1 MSEIS
6 DTYSNSQ
13 PYESINNDDLI
24 VNLSGYEGPLDVLL
38 IMAKSQKVDLMK
50 ISILQLTEQ
59 YLVFIDEVRKKNLEL
74 AADYLVMA
82 AWLAYLKSN
91 LLLPREETGEELTA
105 EQMAERLKFQLK
117 KLEAIRQVSE
127 KLMNLP
133 VLGTNFFNRGMP
145 EGIRLIRTPEYYL
158 SLYDLLKSYANQ
170 RYKSAYSSMVIERPA
185 VYAIEEALVRLQRMV
200 GTAFEWTKLESF
212 LPPEFS
218 KGKNARSGVAG
229 TLAAAMELVREGVLE
244 VQQLAPFGP
253 VFIKNKNNNEE
264 IIG

>member
-59 YLVFIDEVRKKNLEL
+59 YLVFIAEVRKKNLEL

-185 VYAIEEALVRLQRMV
+185 VYAMEEALVRLQRMV
-200 GTAFEWTKLESF
+200 GTAFEWTKLENF

>member
-59 YLVFIDEVRKKNLEL
+59 YLVFIAEVRKKNLEL

-170 RYKSAYSSMVIERPA
+170 RYKSAYSSMVIERPT
-185 VYAIEEALVRLQRMV
+185 VYAMEEALVRLQRMV

>member
-6 DTYSNSQ
+6 DTYSNNQ
-13 PYESINNDDLI
+13 PYESFNNDDLI

-59 YLVFIDEVRKKNLEL
+59 YLVFIAEVRKKNLEL

-170 RYKSAYSSMVIERPA
+170 RYKSAYSSIVIEKPA
-185 VYAIEEALVRLQRMV
+185 VYAMEEALVRLQRMV

>member
-59 YLVFIDEVRKKNLEL
+59 YLVFIAEVRKKNLEL

-133 VLGTNFFNRGMP
+133 ALGTNFFNRGMP

-170 RYKSAYSSMVIERPA
+170 RYKSAYSSIVIERPA
-185 VYAIEEALVRLQRMV
+185 VYAMEEALVRLQRMV

>member
-59 YLVFIDEVRKKNLEL
+59 YLVFIAEVRKKNLEL

-170 RYKSAYSSMVIERPA
+170 RYKSAYSSIVIERPA
-185 VYAIEEALVRLQRMV
+185 VYAMEEALVRLQRMV
-200 GTAFEWTKLESF
+200 GTAFEWTKLENF

>member
-13 PYESINNDDLI
+13 PYESFNNDDLI

-59 YLVFIDEVRKKNLEL
+59 YLVFIAEVRKKNLEL

-170 RYKSAYSSMVIERPA
+170 RYKSAYSSIVIERPA
-185 VYAIEEALVRLQRMV
+185 VYAMEEALVRLQRMV
-200 GTAFEWTKLESF
+200 GTAFEWTKLENF

-229 TLAAAMELVREGVLE
+229 TLAAAMELVKEGVLE

>member
-13 PYESINNDDLI
+13 PHESINNEDLI

-59 YLVFIDEVRKKNLEL
+59 YLVFIAEVRKKNLEL

-185 VYAIEEALVRLQRMV
+185 VYAMEEALVRLQRMV

>member
-6 DTYSNSQ
+6 DTYSNNQ
-13 PYESINNDDLI
+13 PYESFNNDDLI

-59 YLVFIDEVRKKNLEL
+59 YLVFIAEVRKKNLEL

-185 VYAIEEALVRLQRMV
+185 VYAMEEALVRLQRMV

>member
-59 YLVFIDEVRKKNLEL
+59 YLVFIAEVRKKNLEL

-185 VYAIEEALVRLQRMV
+185 VYAMEEALVRLQRIV
-200 GTAFEWTKLESF
+200 GTTFEWTKLENF

-218 KGKNARSGVAG
+218 RGKNARSGVAG

-244 VQQLAPFGP
+244 IQQLAPFGP

>member
-1 MSEIS
+1 
-6 DTYSNSQ
+6 
-13 PYESINNDDLI
+13 
-24 VNLSGYEGPLDVLL
+24 
-38 IMAKSQKVDLMK
+38 MAKSQKVDLMK

-59 YLVFIDEVRKKNLEL
+59 YLVFIAEVRKKNLEL

-185 VYAIEEALVRLQRMV
+185 VYAMEEALVRLQRMV

>member
-13 PYESINNDDLI
+13 PYESTNNDDLI

-59 YLVFIDEVRKKNLEL
+59 YLVFIAEVRKKNLEL

-185 VYAIEEALVRLQRMV
+185 VYAMEEALVRLQRMV

>member
-59 YLVFIDEVRKKNLEL
+59 YLVFIAEVRKKNLEL

-185 VYAIEEALVRLQRMV
+185 VYAMEEALVRLQRMV

-212 LPPEFS
+212 LPPELS

-229 TLAAAMELVREGVLE
+229 TIAAAMELVREGVLE

-253 VFIKNKNNNEE
+253 VFIKNKNKSEE

>member
-13 PYESINNDDLI
+13 PYEPINNDDLI

-59 YLVFIDEVRKKNLEL
+59 YLLFIAEVRKKNLEL

-170 RYKSAYSSMVIERPA
+170 RYKSAYSSIVIEKPA
-185 VYAIEEALVRLQRMV
+185 VYAMEEALVRLQRMV

>member
-13 PYESINNDDLI
+13 PNESINNDDLI

-59 YLVFIDEVRKKNLEL
+59 YLVFIAEVRKKNLEL

-91 LLLPREETGEELTA
+91 LLLPREDTGEELTA

-185 VYAIEEALVRLQRMV
+185 VYAMEEALVRLQRMV

>member
-6 DTYSNSQ
+6 DTYSNNQ
-13 PYESINNDDLI
+13 PYESFNQDDLI

-59 YLVFIDEVRKKNLEL
+59 YLVFIAEVRKKNLEL

-185 VYAIEEALVRLQRMV
+185 VYAMEEALVRLQRMV

>member
-6 DTYSNSQ
+6 DTYSNIQ

-59 YLVFIDEVRKKNLEL
+59 YLVFIAEVRKKNLEL

-133 VLGTNFFNRGMP
+133 ALGTNFFNRGMP

-185 VYAIEEALVRLQRMV
+185 VYAMEEALVRLQRMV

>member
-6 DTYSNSQ
+6 DTYSNIQ

-59 YLVFIDEVRKKNLEL
+59 YLVFIAEVRKKNLEL

-185 VYAIEEALVRLQRMV
+185 VYAMEEALVRLQRMV

>member
-59 YLVFIDEVRKKNLEL
+59 YLVFIAEVRKKNLEL

-117 KLEAIRQVSE
+117 KLEAIRQVSD

-185 VYAIEEALVRLQRMV
+185 VYAMEEALVRLQRMV

>member
-24 VNLSGYEGPLDVLL
+24 VDLSGYEGPLDVLL

-59 YLVFIDEVRKKNLEL
+59 YLVFIAEVRKKNLEL

-133 VLGTNFFNRGMP
+133 ALGTNFFNRGMP

-185 VYAIEEALVRLQRMV
+185 VYAMEEALVRLQRMV

>member
-24 VNLSGYEGPLDVLL
+24 VNLTGYEGPLDVLL

-59 YLVFIDEVRKKNLEL
+59 YLVFIAEVRKKNLEL

-185 VYAIEEALVRLQRMV
+185 VYAMEEALVRLQRMV
-200 GTAFEWTKLESF
+200 GTTFEWTKLENF

-218 KGKNARSGVAG
+218 RGKNARSGVAG

-244 VQQLAPFGP
+244 IQQLAPFGP

>member
-13 PYESINNDDLI
+13 PYESINNDGLI

-59 YLVFIDEVRKKNLEL
+59 YLVFIAEVRKKNLEL

-185 VYAIEEALVRLQRMV
+185 VYAMEEALVRLQRMV

>member
-6 DTYSNSQ
+6 DTYSNNQ
-13 PYESINNDDLI
+13 PYESFNNDDLI

-59 YLVFIDEVRKKNLEL
+59 YLVFIAEVRKKNLEL

-185 VYAIEEALVRLQRMV
+185 VYAMEEALIRLQRMV
-200 GTAFEWTKLESF
+200 GTAFEWTKLENF

>member
-59 YLVFIDEVRKKNLEL
+59 YLVFIAEVRKKNLEL

-133 VLGTNFFNRGMP
+133 VLGNNFFNRGMP

-185 VYAIEEALVRLQRMV
+185 VYAMEEALVRLQRMV

>member
-59 YLVFIDEVRKKNLEL
+59 YLVFIAEVRKKNLEL

-185 VYAIEEALVRLQRMV
+185 VYAMEEALVRLQRMV
-200 GTAFEWTKLESF
+200 GTAFEWVKLESF

>member
-1 MSEIS
+1 
-6 DTYSNSQ
+6 
-13 PYESINNDDLI
+13 
-24 VNLSGYEGPLDVLL
+24 
-38 IMAKSQKVDLMK
+38 
-50 ISILQLTEQ
+50 LQLTEQ
-59 YLVFIDEVRKKNLEL
+59 YLVFIAEVRKKNLEL

-185 VYAIEEALVRLQRMV
+185 VYAMEEALVRLQRMV

>member
-1 MSEIS
+1 MNEIS

-59 YLVFIDEVRKKNLEL
+59 YLVFIAEVRKKNLEL

-185 VYAIEEALVRLQRMV
+185 VYAMEEALVRLQRMV
-200 GTAFEWTKLESF
+200 GTAFEWTKLENF

>member
-6 DTYSNSQ
+6 NTYSNSQ

-59 YLVFIDEVRKKNLEL
+59 YLVFIAEVRKKNLEL

-185 VYAIEEALVRLQRMV
+185 VYAMEEALVRLQRMV

>member
-6 DTYSNSQ
+6 DAYSNSQ

-59 YLVFIDEVRKKNLEL
+59 YLVFIAEVRKKNLEL

-185 VYAIEEALVRLQRMV
+185 VYAMEEALVRLQRMV

>member
-6 DTYSNSQ
+6 DTYSYSQ

-59 YLVFIDEVRKKNLEL
+59 YLVFIAEVRKKNLEL

-185 VYAIEEALVRLQRMV
+185 VYAMEEALVRLQRMV

>member
-13 PYESINNDDLI
+13 PKESINNDDLI

-59 YLVFIDEVRKKNLEL
+59 YLVFIAEVRKKNLEL

-170 RYKSAYSSMVIERPA
+170 RYKTAYSSMVIERPA
-185 VYAIEEALVRLQRMV
+185 VYAMEEALVRLQRMV

>member
-6 DTYSNSQ
+6 DTYSKSQ

-59 YLVFIDEVRKKNLEL
+59 YLVFIAEVRKKNLEL

-185 VYAIEEALVRLQRMV
+185 VYAMEEALVRLQRMV

>member
-13 PYESINNDDLI
+13 PYEPINNDDLI

-59 YLVFIDEVRKKNLEL
+59 YLVFIAEVRKKNLEL

-170 RYKSAYSSMVIERPA
+170 RYKSAYSSIVIEKPA
-185 VYAIEEALVRLQRMV
+185 VYAMEEALVRLQRMV

>member
-59 YLVFIDEVRKKNLEL
+59 YLVFIAEVRKKNLEL

-185 VYAIEEALVRLQRMV
+185 VYAMEEALVRLQRMV

-218 KGKNARSGVAG
+218 KGKNAR
-229 TLAAAMELVREGVLE
+229 
-244 VQQLAPFGP
+244 
-253 VFIKNKNNNEE
+253 
-264 IIG
+264 

>member
-59 YLVFIDEVRKKNLEL
+59 YLVFIAEVRKKNLEL

-185 VYAIEEALVRLQRMV
+185 VYAMEEALIRLQRMV

>member
-13 PYESINNDDLI
+13 PYEPINNDDLI

-59 YLVFIDEVRKKNLEL
+59 YLVFIAEVRKKNLEL

-170 RYKSAYSSMVIERPA
+170 RYKSAYSSIVIERPA
-185 VYAIEEALVRLQRMV
+185 VYAMEEALVRLQRMV

>member
-24 VNLSGYEGPLDVLL
+24 VNLTGYEGPLDVLL

-59 YLVFIDEVRKKNLEL
+59 YLVFIAEVRKKNLEL

-185 VYAIEEALVRLQRMV
+185 VYAMEEALVRLQRIV
-200 GTAFEWTKLESF
+200 GTTFEWTKLENF

-218 KGKNARSGVAG
+218 RGKNARSGVAG

-244 VQQLAPFGP
+244 IQQLAPFGP

>member
-6 DTYSNSQ
+6 DVYSNSQ

-59 YLVFIDEVRKKNLEL
+59 YLVFIAEVRKKNLEL

-185 VYAIEEALVRLQRMV
+185 VYAMEEALVRLQRMV

>member
-59 YLVFIDEVRKKNLEL
+59 YLVFIAEVRKKNLEL

-170 RYKSAYSSMVIERPA
+170 RYKSAYSSMIIERPA
-185 VYAIEEALVRLQRMV
+185 VYAMEEALVRLQRMV